1 MPSDAMPSPYRM
13 STAVM
18 SQQHNFVHAAYSC
31 CSPMFL
37 IPLRRGSDAHE
48 NFVLQLQLPFMLV
61 TSLEE
66 YKR

>member
-1 MPSDAMPSPYRM
+1 M
-13 STAVM
+13 SQ
-18 SQQHNFVHAAYSC
+18 QQHNFAVLMLRWPG